1 MYGARL
7 GTYMTLLTDWNYKE
21 VMWFDSLAD
30 IWSNFKEDDIG
41 YESSLIGEKLK
52 CKLGLPICDF
62 DSEQS
67 KFFKPHCNADKY
79 NMGPLVKEMDV
90 IRKIE
95 GW

>member
-41 YESSLIGEKLK
+41 YE
-52 CKLGLPICDF
+52 
-62 DSEQS
+62 
-67 KFFKPHCNADKY
+67 
-79 NMGPLVKEMDV
+79 
-90 IRKIE
+90 
-95 GW
+95 